1 MTKSGRLNLRTTP
14 AQDALIRRAA
24 AVKGQNV
31 SEFVLTN
38 AVESAQ
44 RVIEAFERMD
54 LTVRDSRAFVDAFLA
69 PPTPNIKAL
78 AAARRH
84 EKFARG

>member
-31 SEFVLTN
+31 TEFVLTN

-44 RVIEAFERMD
+44 RVIEAFERID

-69 PPTPNIKAL
+69 PPGPNIKAR
-78 AAARRH
+78 AAARRYA
-84 EKFARG
+84 KFARG

>member
-38 AVESAQ
+38 AVESAR

-54 LTVRDSRAFVDAFLA
+54 LTARDSRAFVNAFLA
-69 PPTPNIKAL
+69 PPAPSIKAR

-84 EKFARG
+84 AKFARG

>member
-14 AQDALIRRAA
+14 AQDVLIRRAA

-31 SEFVLTN
+31 TEFVLTN
-38 AVESAQ
+38 AVESAR

-54 LTVRDSRAFVDAFLA
+54 LTARDSRAFVDALLA
-69 PPTPNIKAL
+69 PPGPNTKAR

-84 EKFARG
+84 KKLVRS